1 MGKLLLLF
9 IVVPTIELILLLKI
23 GSLIGILPTVA
34 VILITGVLGAG
45 LARIQGLSVLGQL
58 QAEMGTGRLP
68 AGPMVDGAIILVAA
82 ALLMTPGFLTDV
94 FGFLCLIPAT
104 RTMMKRLVWAR
115 FERAVK
121 RGNLNIYVSGGKP

>member
-9 IVVPTIELILLLKI
+9 IAVPAIELVLLLKI
-23 GSLIGILPTVA
+23 GSMIGFLPTVA

-45 LARIQGLSVLGQL
+45 LARLQGLSVLGQL

-68 AGPMVDGAIILVAA
+68 AGPMVDGAIVLVAG
-82 ALLMTPGFLTDV
+82 ALLMTPGFLTDI

-104 RTMMKRLVWAR
+104 RSAMKRLMWTR

-121 RGNLNIYVSGGKP
+121 RGNFNIYVSSGKP

>member
-9 IVVPTIELILLLKI
+9 IAVPTIELVLLLKI
-23 GSLIGILPTVA
+23 GSMIGILPTVA

-45 LARIQGLSVLGQL
+45 LARLQGLSVLGQL

-82 ALLMTPGFLTDV
+82 ALLMTPGFLTDI
-94 FGFLCLIPAT
+94 FGFLCLTPAT
-104 RTMMKRLVWAR
+104 RSVMKRLMWAR

-121 RGNLNIYVSGGKP
+121 KGNLNIYVSSGKP